1 MDKENKKYNISKES
15 KSHSNNSSY
24 DKYKEDRDSEKGKD
38 LKLDKNERMTENLKK
53 INILV
58 EIATMIGT
66 KIIDIIYMIK
76 IKIIIV
82 KKIIKKFMFKARF
95 KW

>member
-1 MDKENKKYNISKES
+1 MWTKKIKNIIYQKNQNRTLIILLMINTKKIEIQ
-15 KSHSNNSSY
+15 
-24 DKYKEDRDSEKGKD
+24 
-38 LKLDKNERMTENLKK
+38 KNERITENLKK

-95 KW
+95 K

>member
-1 MDKENKKYNISKES
+1 
-15 KSHSNNSSY
+15 
-24 DKYKEDRDSEKGKD
+24 
-38 LKLDKNERMTENLKK
+38 MTENLKK

-95 KW
+95 K